1 MDMPEHAVR
10 GSYCEDAKA
19 RDKDDKAC
27 RRAEAEQRRRSDGG
41 RGQAQ
46 DVNRGQVG
54 DHFKQCAPPLN
65 LVAKPAVEE
74 EEEERE
80 KGTVSV
86 FGGSRMS
93 GRRSIGESTRP
104 AGLFRLHSRIAPST
118 PRVGGNIT
126 SAGVCIWGAD
136 VTSVCSCIQRCLST
150 SNIRSYSSTFSM
162 NGLGFLC
169 SPQNGQQ

>member
-1 MDMPEHAVR
+1 MPEPAVR

-19 RDKDDKAC
+19 RDKDDEAC

-54 DHFKQCAPPLN
+54 DHFKQRAPPLN

-93 GRRSIGESTRP
+93 GRRSIGESTRTT
-104 AGLFRLHSRIAPST
+104 GLNSFRLHSRIAPST

-126 SAGVCIWGAD
+126 SANVCTWGAD
-136 VTSVCSCIQRCLST
+136 VTSVYSCIQLCLST

-169 SPQNGQQ
+169 SPQTGQQ